1 MLDQPIHVL
10 YQTIH
15 VLDQPIHVFDQPIH
29 VLYQLIHH
37 ANLDNFIADND
48 RARKHGMEEFIAL
61 DPVTADH
68 HNMFNDLQ
76 KWSLDWRLKDPYASL
91 VSHYLVKYLMIALF
105 LNFHQFLVL
114 LCFIGLVHTWTNLCP
129 G

>member
-1 MLDQPIHVL
+1 MQVTGSWPFIGPRDKLTNLNLQRVPERAL
-10 YQTIH
+10 YLLPEM
-15 VLDQPIHVFDQPIH
+15 VGCV
-29 VLYQLIHH
+29 H
-37 ANLDNFIADND
+37 AAHNINCRIYDVNIDDHIADND

-91 VSHYLVKYLMIALF
+91 VI
-105 LNFHQFLVL
+105 Q
-114 LCFIGLVHTWTNLCP
+114 
-129 G
+129 

>member
-1 MLDQPIHVL
+1 MYLINQSMYLLD
-10 YQTIH
+10 QTIH
-15 VLDQPIHVFDQPIH
+15 VLD
-29 VLYQLIHH
+29 QLIHH
-37 ANLDNFIADND
+37 ANLDNYIADND

-91 VSHYLVKYLMIALF
+91 VS
-105 LNFHQFLVL
+105 Q
-114 LCFIGLVHTWTNLCP
+114 
-129 G
+129 

>member
-1 MLDQPIHVL
+1 MYLLDQP
-10 YQTIH
+10 IH
-15 VLDQPIHVFDQPIH
+15 VLDQPIHVLDQTIH
-29 VLYQLIHH
+29 VLDQRIHH
-37 ANLDNFIADND
+37 ANLDNYVADND

-91 VSHYLVKYLMIALF
+91 VSHFLLKHLMPCFWIFINSWSYSAL
-105 LNFHQFLVL
+105 
-114 LCFIGLVHTWTNLCP
+114 
-129 G
+129 